1 MEFEMLKDE
10 NAQCNKMFLF
20 FLKSNEENNYTHF
33 AWFLLSIWPISS
45 FLGVFGAFV
54 APGMMG

>member
-1 MEFEMLKDE
+1 MEFKIPKDE
-10 NAQCNKMFLF
+10 NAQRNKMFLF
-20 FLKSNEENNYTHF
+20 FLISNEENNYTHL

-54 APGMMG
+54 APKMMK